1 MSIQTWQFLHVIIK
15 MFELEFELINNR
27 LESISLP
34 NDIAADFFVIKR
46 SFHAIISEST
56 CT

>member
-1 MSIQTWQFLHVIIK
+1 MSIQTWQFLHIIIK